1 MKQHLSDDEL
11 SELLLTP
18 RASNVHLATCASCR
32 AELERMRRVLGELPS
47 LVSVV
52 AQNTDAFWE
61 TQRTAIWT
69 DIVTLQARKQFPVL
83 AWALAAAVL
92 VVAGLLLSI
101 APSPAPTRA
110 EADPDHEFMI
120 QLERTLQSEVP
131 QALEPA
137 ALLAREITQ
146 NSQLNSPSP
155 VRKKESSHEN

>member
-1 MKQHLSDDEL
+1 MKQHLSDQEL

-18 RASNVHLATCASCR
+18 QASNIHLATCASCR
-32 AELERMRRVLGELPS
+32 AEHDRLRRVLAELPS
-47 LVSVV
+47 LVRVV
-52 AQNTDAFWE
+52 AHNTDTFWE
-61 TQRTAIWT
+61 KQRTAIWANIGT
-69 DIVTLQARKQFPVL
+69 QQPRKQFPVL

-101 APSPAPTRA
+101 APAPVPTRA
-110 EADPDHEFMI
+110 EADPDHELMI

-146 NSQLNSPSP
+146 NTQPNSLSP
-155 VRKKESSHEN
+155 VQKKESGHEN